1 MRAPHAR
8 GKLAESMAALG
19 AQAERLG
26 AGDDRQGALA
36 RGPRVALL
44 VAVYAA
50 VGIAS
55 AGVSLALGR
64 DPLGCE
70 GWLDTRGTAA
80 VLVSLGLGV
89 GLGGTTIA
97 ASRILVRRVA
107 WAQALHAALRPAV
120 HGAGNLGLI
129 AVAVASAAG
138 EEVLFRG
145 LVLPLVGV
153 ALSSVLFG
161 ALHQIRGSARWGWM
175 LWATVMGALFGCV
188 FAATGSLAGPIVAH
202 AMINGANL
210 RFLRDNDPS
219 PRPRALGGLLR
230 R

>member
-1 MRAPHAR
+1 
-8 GKLAESMAALG
+8 MAALG

-26 AGDDRQGALA
+26 AGDEGPGVLA
-36 RGPRVALL
+36 RRRRVLLL
-44 VAVYAA
+44 VAAYGA
-50 VGIAS
+50 VGAAA
-55 AGVSLALGR
+55 AGVSLALGH
-64 DPLGCE
+64 DPLSCD
-70 GWLDTRGTAA
+70 GWLGTRGAAA

-89 GLGGTTIA
+89 CLGAMTIA
-97 ASRILVRRVA
+97 ASRIMVRRAA
-107 WAQALHAALRPAV
+107 WARALHAALRPAV
-120 HGAGNLGLI
+120 HGASDAGL
-129 AVAVASAAG
+129 VAVAIASATG
-138 EEVLFRG
+138 EELLFRG

-153 ALSSVLFG
+153 AVSSIVFG
-161 ALHQIRGSARWGWM
+161 ALHQIRGPARWGWM
-175 LWATVMGALFGCV
+175 VWATVMGLLFGCV

>member
-1 MRAPHAR
+1 
-8 GKLAESMAALG
+8 MAALG

-26 AGDDRQGALA
+26 AGEDGPGVLAKRQ
-36 RGPRVALL
+36 RVVLL
-44 VAVYAA
+44 VAAYGA
-50 VGIAS
+50 VGAAA
-55 AGVSLALGR
+55 AGVSLALGH
-64 DPLGCE
+64 DPLSCD

-89 GLGGTTIA
+89 CLGATTIA
-97 ASRILVRRVA
+97 ASRIMVRRAA
-107 WAQALHAALRPAV
+107 WVRALHAALRPAV
-120 HGAGNLGLI
+120 HGAGDVGLI

-138 EEVLFRG
+138 EELLFRG

-153 ALSSVLFG
+153 VVSSIAFG
-161 ALHQIRGSARWGWM
+161 ALHQIRGQARWGWM
-175 LWATVMGALFGCV
+175 VWATVMGLLFGCV